1 MIPKKNQKSVNHV
14 ANVVLDFFTCFIA
27 RKHPNTIII
36 RSWCLFCVACF
47 FVFLRKMFDNS
58 FVCLFDHLGHIII
71 DDDDYA
77 KFFVAVFRSSSWWS
91 IFICIVFDVASV
103 AIAINSINRSR
114 FVQMKLFFP
123 LKFLICSLKNH
134 YIIHSFRKFQK
145 AAASVQTN
153 PIKYHHL
160 WYTKPPYNDIIVV
173 VVETITPPPQL

>member
-1 MIPKKNQKSVNHV
+1 MLFWISLHVLLPVNIQIPLLLDLSVCF
-14 ANVVLDFFTCFIA
+14 VLPVSFFLC
-27 RKHPNTIII
+27 
-36 RSWCLFCVACF
+36 
-47 FVFLRKMFDNS
+47 KMFDNS

-160 WYTKPPYNDIIVV
+160 
-173 VVETITPPPQL
+173 